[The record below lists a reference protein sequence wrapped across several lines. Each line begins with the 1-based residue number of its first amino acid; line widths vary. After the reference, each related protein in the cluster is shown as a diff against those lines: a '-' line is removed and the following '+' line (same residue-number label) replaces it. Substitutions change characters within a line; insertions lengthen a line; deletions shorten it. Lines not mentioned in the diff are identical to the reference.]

1 MTKKNMSKNTK
12 IILSLAVVAAL
23 IYFVTGREQPPIT
36 VTAVDPKI
44 RTVEQ
49 TVSNTRA
56 GTIDACRRSKMSPAM
71 GGQIASLYVKEGDLV
86 QKDQVLIE
94 LWNKESKARLKETKA
109 RVQVSERSAQ
119 QVCILSDRAQREAK
133 RKTELLQRGL
143 ASEEDTETAVSNA
156 ESQSAACDAA
166 LTQVEANQA
175 SVEVIEA
182 SLERTMLIAPFDGV
196 IAEIEGE
203 LGEYVTPSPVGV
215 ATKPTVDLIDSNC
228 IYISA
233 PIDEIDAPEVVSGM
247 TARITMDAFGDKDF
261 PATVRRVAPYVL
273 DLEKQA
279 RTVEIEAVF
288 DNPNQTLLPG
298 YSADIEVII
307 DRVEDTLSIPT
318 QALMRDNFVYIID
331 AENMTLIK
339 KQIEVGIGNWQYTEV
354 TDGLSVDD
362 RIVLSVDREGVKSG
376 AKVLVEEDEE
386 EESEERSV
394 SVSIGQ

>member
-1 MTKKNMSKNTK
+1 MSKRTK
-12 IILSLAVVAAL
+12 IILALAVVAVV
-23 IYFVTGREQPPIT
+23 IYFVMGSEQDPI
-36 VTAVDPKI
+36 AVSAVYPEI

-71 GGQIASLYVKEGDLV
+71 GGQIALLHVKEGDLV
-86 QKDQVLIE
+86 QKDQILIE
-94 LWNKESKARLKETKA
+94 LWNKESKARVKETQA

-143 ASEEDTETAVSNA
+143 ASEEATETAVSNA

-175 SVEVIEA
+175 SVEVVEA
-182 SLERTMLIAPFDGV
+182 SLERTMLIAPFNGV

-215 ATKPTVDLIDSNC
+215 ATKPTVDLIDSSC

-247 TARITMDAFGDKDF
+247 TARISMDAFGNQEF

-279 RTVEIEAVF
+279 RTVEIEAIF

-307 DRVEDTLSIPT
+307 DRVENTLSIPT
-318 QALMRDNFVYIID
+318 QMIMRDNFVYVID
-331 AENMTLIK
+331 PETMTLTK

-354 TDGLSVDD
+354 TNGLSEDD
-362 RIVLSVDREGVKSG
+362 QVVLSVDREGVKAG
-376 AKVLVEEDEE
+376 VKVEVEKDDAEE
-386 EESEERSV
+386 PESEQNSV

>member
-1 MTKKNMSKNTK
+1 MSKNTK
-12 IILSLAVVAAL
+12 IILALAVVAVV
-23 IYFVTGREQPPIT
+23 IYFVMGSEQDPIK
-36 VTAVDPKI
+36 VSAVHPEI
-44 RTVEQ
+44 RIVEQ

-56 GTIDACRRSKMSPAM
+56 GTIDACRRSKMSPAI
-71 GGQIASLYVKEGDLV
+71 GGQIAFLHVKEGDLV

-94 LWNKESKARLKETKA
+94 LWNKESKARVKETKA

-143 ASEEDTETAVSNA
+143 ASEEATETAVSNA

-175 SVEVIEA
+175 SVEVVEA
-182 SLERTMLIAPFDGV
+182 SLERTMLIAPFNGV

-215 ATKPTVDLIDSNC
+215 ATKPTVDLIDSSC

-247 TARITMDAFGDKDF
+247 TARITMDAFGNQEF

-288 DNPNQTLLPG
+288 DNPDQTLLPG

-307 DRVEDTLSIPT
+307 DRAEDTLSIPT
-318 QALMRDNFVYIID
+318 QALMRDNFVYVVD
-331 AENMTLIK
+331 AETMTLTK
-339 KQIEVGIGNWQYTEV
+339 KQIEIGIGNWQYTEV
-354 TDGLSVDD
+354 TNGLSIDD
-362 RIVLSVDREGVKSG
+362 QIVLSVDREGVKAG
-376 AKVLVEEDEE
+376 AKVQIEKDEA
-386 EESEERSV
+386 EESEQTSV

>member
-1 MTKKNMSKNTK
+1 MSKNTK
-12 IILSLAVVAAL
+12 IVLVLAVVAVV
-23 IYFVTGREQPPIT
+23 IYVVMGREQDPIT
-36 VTAVDPKI
+36 VSAVYPEIK
-44 RTVEQ
+44 TVEQ

-56 GTIDACRRSKMSPAM
+56 GTIDACRRSRMSPAM

-86 QKDQVLIE
+86 QKDQILIE
-94 LWNKESKARLKETKA
+94 LWNKESKARVKEAKA
-109 RVQVSERSAQ
+109 RVKAAERSAQ

-133 RKTELLQRGL
+133 RKTELLERGL

-166 LTQVEANQA
+166 LTQVEVYQA

-182 SLERTMLIAPFDGV
+182 SLERTMLIAPFDGI

-215 ATKPTVDLIDSNC
+215 ATKPTVDLIDSSC

-247 TARITMDAFGDKDF
+247 TARITMDAFGNQEF

-288 DNPNQTLLPG
+288 DNPDQALLPG

-307 DRVEDTLSIPT
+307 KRVENTLSIPT
-318 QALMRDNFVYIID
+318 QTIMRDNFVYVID
-331 AENMTLIK
+331 TETMTLTK

-354 TDGLSVDD
+354 TNGLSEDD
-362 RIVLSVDREGVKSG
+362 QVVLSVDREGVKAG
-376 AKVLVEEDEE
+376 VKVEVEKDDA
-386 EESEERSV
+386 EESESEQNSV

>member
-1 MTKKNMSKNTK
+1 MSKNTK
-12 IILSLAVVAAL
+12 IILALVVVAVLA
-23 IYFVTGREQPPIT
+23 YFVTGREQDPIT
-36 VTAVDPKI
+36 VTAVHPEIK
-44 RTVEQ
+44 TVEQ

-71 GGQIASLYVKEGDLV
+71 GGQIASLHVKEGDLV

-94 LWNKESKARLKETKA
+94 LWNKESKARIKETKS
-109 RVQVSERSAQ
+109 RVQVSEQSAQ

-133 RKTELLQRGL
+133 RKTELLQQGL
-143 ASEEDTETAVSNA
+143 ASEEATETAVSNA

-175 SVEVIEA
+175 SVEVVEA
-182 SLERTMLIAPFDGV
+182 SLERTMLIAPFNGV

-215 ATKPTVDLIDSNC
+215 ATKPTVDLIDSSC

-247 TARITMDAFGDKDF
+247 TARISMDAFGNQEF

-279 RTVEIEAVF
+279 RTVEIEAIF

-307 DRVEDTLSIPT
+307 DRVENVLSIPT
-318 QALMRDNFVYIID
+318 QLIMRDNYVYVID
-331 AENMTLIK
+331 PETMTLTK
-339 KQIEVGIGNWQYTEV
+339 EQIEIGIGNWQYTEV
-354 TDGLSVDD
+354 TNGLSEDD
-362 RIVLSVDREGVKSG
+362 QVVLSVDREGVKAG
-376 AKVLVEEDEE
+376 IVVVVEKDDA
-386 EESEERSV
+386 EESEQNSV

>member
-1 MTKKNMSKNTK
+1 MSKRTK
-12 IILSLAVVAAL
+12 IILSLAVVAVV
-23 IYFVTGREQPPIT
+23 IYFVMGSEQDPIT
-36 VTAVDPKI
+36 VAAVHPEI

-71 GGQIASLYVKEGDLV
+71 GGQIALLHVKEGDLV
-86 QKDQVLIE
+86 QKDQILIE
-94 LWNKESKARLKETKA
+94 LWNKESKARVKETQA

-143 ASEEDTETAVSNA
+143 ASEEATETAVSNA

-175 SVEVIEA
+175 SVEVVEA
-182 SLERTMLIAPFDGV
+182 SLERTMLIAPFNGV

-215 ATKPTVDLIDSNC
+215 ATKPTVDLIDSSC

-233 PIDEIDAPEVVSGM
+233 PIDEIDAPEVISGM
-247 TARITMDAFGDKDF
+247 TARITMDAFGDQEF

-288 DNPNQTLLPG
+288 DNPDQTLLPG

-307 DRVEDTLSIPT
+307 DRVENVLSIPT
-318 QALMRDNFVYIID
+318 QLIMRDNYVYVID
-331 AENMTLIK
+331 PETMTLTK
-339 KQIEVGIGNWQYTEV
+339 EQIEIGIGNWQYTEV
-354 TDGLSVDD
+354 TNGLSKDD
-362 RIVLSVDREGVKSG
+362 QVVLSVDREGVKAG
-376 AKVLVEEDEE
+376 IVVVVEKDDA
-386 EESEERSV
+386 EESEQNSV

>member
-1 MTKKNMSKNTK
+1 MSKNTK
-12 IILSLAVVAAL
+12 IILSLAVVAVV
-23 IYFVTGREQPPIT
+23 IYVAMGREQDPI
-36 VTAVDPKI
+36 AVSAVYPEI

-56 GTIDACRRSKMSPAM
+56 GTIDACRRSKMSPAI
-71 GGQIASLYVKEGDLV
+71 GGQIASLQVKEGDLV

-94 LWNKESKARLKETKA
+94 LWNKESKARLKESKA
-109 RVQVSERSAQ
+109 RVQAAERSAQ

-143 ASEEDTETAVSNA
+143 ASEEVTETAVSNA

-166 LTQVEANQA
+166 LTQVEVYQA

-196 IAEIEGE
+196 VAEIEGE

-215 ATKPTVDLIDSNC
+215 ATKPTVDLIDSSC

-247 TARITMDAFGDKDF
+247 TARISMDAFGNQEF

-307 DRVEDTLSIPT
+307 DRVENVLSIPT
-318 QALMRDNFVYIID
+318 QLIMRDNYVYVID
-331 AENMTLIK
+331 PETMTLTK
-339 KQIEVGIGNWQYTEV
+339 EQIEIGIGNWQYTEV
-354 TDGLSVDD
+354 TNGLSKDD
-362 RIVLSVDREGVKSG
+362 QVVLSVDREGVKAG
-376 AKVLVEEDEE
+376 IVVVVEKDDA
-386 EESEERSV
+386 EESEQNSV

>member
-1 MTKKNMSKNTK
+1 MSKNTK
-12 IILSLAVVAAL
+12 IILALAVVAVV
-23 IYFVTGREQPPIT
+23 IYFVMGSEQDPIK
-36 VTAVDPKI
+36 VSAVHPEI
-44 RTVEQ
+44 RIVEQ

-56 GTIDACRRSKMSPAM
+56 GTIDACRRSKMSPAI
-71 GGQIASLYVKEGDLV
+71 GGQIAFLHVKEGDLV

-94 LWNKESKARLKETKA
+94 LWNKESKARVKETKA

-133 RKTELLQRGL
+133 RKTELLQQGL
-143 ASEEDTETAVSNA
+143 ASEEATEIAVSNA

-175 SVEVIEA
+175 SVEVVEA
-182 SLERTMLIAPFDGV
+182 SLERTMLIAPFNGV

-215 ATKPTVDLIDSNC
+215 ATKPTVDLIDSSC

-247 TARITMDAFGDKDF
+247 TARITMDAFGNQEF

-288 DNPNQTLLPG
+288 DNPDQTLLPG

-307 DRVEDTLSIPT
+307 DRAEDTLSIPT
-318 QALMRDNFVYIID
+318 QALMRDNFVYVVD
-331 AENMTLIK
+331 AETMTLTK
-339 KQIEVGIGNWQYTEV
+339 KQIEIGIGNWQYTEV
-354 TDGLSVDD
+354 TNGLSIDD
-362 RIVLSVDREGVKSG
+362 QIVLSVDREGVKAG
-376 AKVLVEEDEE
+376 AKVQIEKDEA
-386 EESEERSV
+386 EESEQTSV

>member
-1 MTKKNMSKNTK
+1 MSKNTK
-12 IILSLAVVAAL
+12 IVLALAVVAVV
-23 IYFVTGREQPPIT
+23 IYFVMGSEQDPIK
-36 VTAVDPKI
+36 VSAVHPEI
-44 RTVEQ
+44 RIVEQ

-56 GTIDACRRSKMSPAM
+56 GTIDACRRSKMSPAI
-71 GGQIASLYVKEGDLV
+71 GGQIAFLHVKEGDLV

-94 LWNKESKARLKETKA
+94 LWNKESKARVKETKA

-133 RKTELLQRGL
+133 RKTELLQQGL
-143 ASEEDTETAVSNA
+143 ASEEATEIAVSNA

-175 SVEVIEA
+175 SVEVVEA
-182 SLERTMLIAPFDGV
+182 SLERTMLIAPFNGV

-215 ATKPTVDLIDSNC
+215 ATKPTVDLIDSSC

-247 TARITMDAFGDKDF
+247 TARITMDAFGNQEF

-288 DNPNQTLLPG
+288 DNPDQTLLPG

-307 DRVEDTLSIPT
+307 DRAEDTLSIPT
-318 QALMRDNFVYIID
+318 QALMRDNFVYVVD
-331 AENMTLIK
+331 AETMTLTK
-339 KQIEVGIGNWQYTEV
+339 KQIEIGIGNWQYTEV
-354 TDGLSVDD
+354 TNGLSIDD
-362 RIVLSVDREGVKSG
+362 QIVLSVDREGVKAG
-376 AKVLVEEDEE
+376 AKVLIEKDEA
-386 EESEERSV
+386 EESEQTSV

>member
-1 MTKKNMSKNTK
+1 MSKNTK
-12 IILSLAVVAAL
+12 IVLVLAVVAVV
-23 IYFVTGREQPPIT
+23 IYVVMGREQDPIT
-36 VTAVDPKI
+36 VTAVYPEIK
-44 RTVEQ
+44 TVEQ

-56 GTIDACRRSKMSPAM
+56 GTIDACRRSRMSPAI

-86 QKDQVLIE
+86 QKDQILIE
-94 LWNKESKARLKETKA
+94 LWNKESKARVKEAKA
-109 RVQVSERSAQ
+109 RVKAAERSAQ

-133 RKTELLQRGL
+133 RKTELLERGL
-143 ASEEDTETAVSNA
+143 ASEEATETAVSNA

-166 LTQVEANQA
+166 LTQVEVYQA

-182 SLERTMLIAPFDGV
+182 SLERTMLIAPFDGI

-215 ATKPTVDLIDSNC
+215 ATKPTVDLIDSSC

-247 TARITMDAFGDKDF
+247 TARITMDAFGNQEF

-288 DNPNQTLLPG
+288 DNPDQTLLPG

-307 DRVEDTLSIPT
+307 DRVENTLSIPT
-318 QALMRDNFVYIID
+318 QTIMRDNFVYVID
-331 AENMTLIK
+331 TETMTLTK

-354 TDGLSVDD
+354 TNGLSEDD
-362 RIVLSVDREGVKSG
+362 QVVLSVDREGVKAG
-376 AKVLVEEDEE
+376 VKVEVEKDDA
-386 EESEERSV
+386 EESESEQNSV

>member
-1 MTKKNMSKNTK
+1 MSKNTK
-12 IILSLAVVAAL
+12 IVQVLAVVAVV
-23 IYFVTGREQPPIT
+23 IYVVMGREQDPIT
-36 VTAVDPKI
+36 VTAVYPEIK
-44 RTVEQ
+44 TVEQ

-56 GTIDACRRSKMSPAM
+56 GTIDACRRSRMSPAI

-86 QKDQVLIE
+86 QKDQILIE
-94 LWNKESKARLKETKA
+94 LWNKESKARVKEAKA
-109 RVQVSERSAQ
+109 RVKAAERSAQ

-133 RKTELLQRGL
+133 RKTELLERGL

-166 LTQVEANQA
+166 LTQVEVYQA

-182 SLERTMLIAPFDGV
+182 SLERTMLIAPFDGI

-215 ATKPTVDLIDSNC
+215 ATKPTVDLIDSSC

-247 TARITMDAFGDKDF
+247 TARITMDAFGNQEF

-288 DNPNQTLLPG
+288 DNPDQALLPG

-307 DRVEDTLSIPT
+307 DRVENTLSIPT
-318 QALMRDNFVYIID
+318 QTIMRDNFVYVID
-331 AENMTLIK
+331 TETMTLTK

-354 TDGLSVDD
+354 TNGLSEDD
-362 RIVLSVDREGVKSG
+362 QVVLSVDREGVKAG
-376 AKVLVEEDEE
+376 VKVEVEKDDA
-386 EESEERSV
+386 EESESEQNSV

>member
-1 MTKKNMSKNTK
+1 MSKNTK
-12 IILSLAVVAAL
+12 IVLVLAVVAVV
-23 IYFVTGREQPPIT
+23 IYVVMGREQDPIT
-36 VTAVDPKI
+36 VTAVYPEIK
-44 RTVEQ
+44 TVEQ

-56 GTIDACRRSKMSPAM
+56 GTIDACRRSRMSPAM

-86 QKDQVLIE
+86 QKDQILIE
-94 LWNKESKARLKETKA
+94 LWNKESKARVKEAKA
-109 RVQVSERSAQ
+109 RVKAAERSAQ

-133 RKTELLQRGL
+133 RKTELLERGL

-166 LTQVEANQA
+166 LTQVEVYQA

-182 SLERTMLIAPFDGV
+182 SLERTMLIAPFDGI

-215 ATKPTVDLIDSNC
+215 ATKPTVDLIDSSC

-247 TARITMDAFGDKDF
+247 TARITMDAFGNQEF

-288 DNPNQTLLPG
+288 DNPDQALLPG

-307 DRVEDTLSIPT
+307 DRVENTLSIPT
-318 QALMRDNFVYIID
+318 QTIMRDNFVYVID
-331 AENMTLIK
+331 TETMTLTK

-354 TDGLSVDD
+354 TNGLSEDD
-362 RIVLSVDREGVKSG
+362 QVVLSVDREGVKAG
-376 AKVLVEEDEE
+376 VKVEVEKDDA
-386 EESEERSV
+386 EESESEQNSV

>member
-1 MTKKNMSKNTK
+1 MSKNTK
-12 IILSLAVVAAL
+12 IILALAVVAVV
-23 IYFVTGREQPPIT
+23 IYFVMGSEQDPI
-36 VTAVDPKI
+36 AVSAVYPEI

-71 GGQIASLYVKEGDLV
+71 GGQIALLHVKEGDLV

-94 LWNKESKARLKETKA
+94 LWNKESKARVKETQA

-143 ASEEDTETAVSNA
+143 ASEEATETAVSNA

-175 SVEVIEA
+175 SVEVVEA
-182 SLERTMLIAPFDGV
+182 SLERTMLIAPFNGV

-215 ATKPTVDLIDSNC
+215 ATKPTVDLIDSSC

-247 TARITMDAFGDKDF
+247 TARITMDAFGDQEF

-288 DNPNQTLLPG
+288 DNPDQTLLPG

-307 DRVEDTLSIPT
+307 DRVENVLSIPT
-318 QALMRDNFVYIID
+318 QLIMRDNYVYVID
-331 AENMTLIK
+331 PETMTLTK
-339 KQIEVGIGNWQYTEV
+339 EQIEIGIGNWQYTEV
-354 TDGLSVDD
+354 TNGLSKDD
-362 RIVLSVDREGVKSG
+362 QVVLSVDREGVKAG
-376 AKVLVEEDEE
+376 IVVVVEKDDA
-386 EESEERSV
+386 EESEQNSV

>member
-1 MTKKNMSKNTK
+1 MSKNTK
-12 IILSLAVVAAL
+12 IVLVLAVVAVV
-23 IYFVTGREQPPIT
+23 IYVAMGREQDPIT
-36 VTAVDPKI
+36 VSAVYPEI

-56 GTIDACRRSKMSPAM
+56 GTIDACRRSKMSPAI
-71 GGQIASLYVKEGDLV
+71 GGQIASLHVKEGDLV
-86 QKDQVLIE
+86 QKDQILIE
-94 LWNKESKARLKETKA
+94 LWNKESKARVKESKA
-109 RVQVSERSAQ
+109 RVKAAERSAQ

-133 RKTELLQRGL
+133 RKTELLERGL
-143 ASEEDTETAVSNA
+143 ASEEDAETAVSNA

-166 LTQVEANQA
+166 LTQVEVYQA

-182 SLERTMLIAPFDGV
+182 SLERTMLIAPFDGI

-215 ATKPTVDLIDSNC
+215 ATKPTVDLIDSSC

-247 TARITMDAFGDKDF
+247 TARITMDAFGNQEF

-288 DNPNQTLLPG
+288 DNPDQTLLPG

-307 DRVEDTLSIPT
+307 DRVENTLSIPT
-318 QALMRDNFVYIID
+318 QMIMRDNFVYVID
-331 AENMTLIK
+331 PETMTLTK

-354 TDGLSVDD
+354 TNGLSEDD
-362 RIVLSVDREGVKSG
+362 QVVLSVDREGVKAG
-376 AKVLVEEDEE
+376 VKVEVEKDDA
-386 EESEERSV
+386 EESESEQNSV

>member
-1 MTKKNMSKNTK
+1 MTKNTK
-12 IILSLAVVAAL
+12 IILALAVVAVV
-23 IYFVTGREQPPIT
+23 IYVAMGREQDPI
-36 VTAVDPKI
+36 AVSAVYPEI

-71 GGQIASLYVKEGDLV
+71 GGQIALLHVKEGDLV
-86 QKDQVLIE
+86 QKDQILIE
-94 LWNKESKARLKETKA
+94 LWNKESKARVKETQA

-143 ASEEDTETAVSNA
+143 ASEEATETAVSNA

-175 SVEVIEA
+175 SVEVVEA
-182 SLERTMLIAPFDGV
+182 SLERTMLIAPFNGV

-215 ATKPTVDLIDSNC
+215 ATKPTVDLIDSSC

-247 TARITMDAFGDKDF
+247 TARITMDAFGDQEF

-288 DNPNQTLLPG
+288 DNPDQTLLPG

-307 DRVEDTLSIPT
+307 DRVENVLSIPT
-318 QALMRDNFVYIID
+318 QLIMRDNYVYVID
-331 AENMTLIK
+331 PETMTLTK
-339 KQIEVGIGNWQYTEV
+339 EQIEIGIGNWQYTEV
-354 TDGLSVDD
+354 TNGLSKDD
-362 RIVLSVDREGVKSG
+362 QVVLSVDREGVKAG
-376 AKVLVEEDEE
+376 IVVVVEKDDA
-386 EESEERSV
+386 EESEQNSV